1 MRTGSRIAAG
11 WAHPLGLTW
20 EYGSVNGVT
29 GGARGELV
37 DRYGRV
43 ASDLRVSVTD
53 RCNFR
58 CRYCMPPEGM
68 PWMPKDQI
76 LSFEEVERLA
86 RVLVELGVRSMKV
99 TGGEP
104 LVRRDV
110 HLLVAKLRGL
120 GDDLDISMT
129 TNGFLLARHAE
140 GLAGAGLDRVTV
152 SCDSLLK
159 HRFAD
164 MTLRDALEE
173 VMHGLDVAARHGLTP
188 IKINTVVIRGYN
200 EDEVVDFARLARA
213 TGYEVRFIEYM
224 PLDAQDAWDPKGVVP
239 GAEIISRIAEEFD
252 LVHDTD
258 DEPEPATPYRFADG
272 APGRV
277 GVIPSVTEP
286 FCESCNRLRLTADGQ
301 LRACLF
307 ALEETDLRG
316 PLRAGASDDE
326 IAELARAC
334 VAGKWAGHRI
344 GRDDFVRPGR
354 SMSMI
359 GG

>member
-1 MRTGSRIAAG
+1 MGDKSETTRRDR
-11 WAHPLGLTW
+11 
-20 EYGSVNGVT
+20 
-29 GGARGELV
+29 GALV
-37 DRYGRV
+37 DSFDRV

-58 CRYCMPPEGM
+58 CRYCMPAEGL
-68 PWMPKDQI
+68 PWLPKGQV
-76 LSFEEVERLA
+76 LSFEEITRITGI
-86 RVLVELGVRSMKV
+86 LVECGVRSLKV

-110 HLLVAKLRGL
+110 PRLVRMLREL
-120 GDDLDISMT
+120 GDDLDISIT
-129 TNGFLLARHAE
+129 TNGFLLAQNAAE
-140 GLAGAGLDRVTV
+140 LRDAGLDRVTV

-159 HRFAD
+159 HRFKE
-164 MTLRDALEE
+164 MTLRDALDE
-173 VMHGLDVAARHGLTP
+173 VLEGLRVSAELGLTP
-188 IKINTVVIRGYN
+188 VKINTVVLRDTN
-200 EDEVVDFARLARA
+200 EDEVANFAQLARD

-224 PLDAQDAWDPKGVVP
+224 PLDAQDDWSAQGVVP
-239 GAEIISRIAEEFD
+239 GAEILERIAEEFE
-252 LVHDTD
+252 LVADTD
-258 DEPEPATPYRFADG
+258 DQPEPSTPFRFADG

-277 GVIPSVTEP
+277 GIIPSVTQP
-286 FCESCNRLRLTADGQ
+286 FCDSCNRLRLTADGA

-326 IAELARAC
+326 ITELAKAC
-334 VAGKWAGHRI
+334 VAAKWSGHRI
-344 GRDDFVRPGR
+344 GKADFIKPSR